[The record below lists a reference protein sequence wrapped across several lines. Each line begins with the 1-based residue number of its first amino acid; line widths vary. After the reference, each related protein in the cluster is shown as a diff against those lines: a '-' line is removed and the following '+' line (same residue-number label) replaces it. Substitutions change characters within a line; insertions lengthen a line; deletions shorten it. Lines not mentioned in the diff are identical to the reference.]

1 VLEVRPIPV
10 ESLASWLPAESLS
23 VSEQWQPTRDEVRVG
38 EPITRMLLLEASGL
52 LAE

>member
-23 VSEQWQPTRDEVRVG
+23 ASEQWQPTRDEVRVG